1 MSHVCAHEA
10 RPFPKDLVPNTI
22 ISQLLSNEKIEINN
36 IFKHIT
42 MKYYLI
48 DNVRHISINIL

>member
-1 MSHVCAHEA
+1 MLHVCAHEA
-10 RPFPKDLVPNTI
+10 HPFPEDLVPNTI
-22 ISQLLSNEKIEINN
+22 IFQLLSNEKIEINN

-48 DNVRHISINIL
+48 DNVRHTSINLL